1 MRRPKPVYPAPIE
14 GGVARPVTAWA
25 LLACVAPGIL
35 AWAPAARAADPAPA
49 DPGIELDPGA
59 LQSEVQRLNK
69 EKRAL
74 DVKERELQRSLREQ
88 SQRLQ
93 EQQRALEEQAQK
105 IQNQQQSF
113 DEQKRRLDEL
123 KVKIE
128 DLALPPL
135 PPGEQPIPPAAPA
148 PAPSAAPTVPPPAPS
163 APAPPAPSAPPAPA
177 PVAPPPSPAVPQ
189 PAPVPKQAPPPS
201 KPAPQPVPPTAPE
214 PQPAPPPV
222 SEPQQPPAPGQLPSA
237 PVGRAP
243 QIEPRSPA
251 QISDILEQRSIL
263 TPKGTLVVEP
273 SFQYTNSSVTKV
285 ALEGFT
291 VIPSIT
297 IGSIDIRSVNRNTYT
312 TALGL
317 RYGLF
322 NRVEVEMQVPYVTRD
337 DTTTTRPLAQPA
349 EEDKITRINGS
360 GIGDIEAAAHYQFAR
375 VTDDWP
381 YLVANLRVKSRTGED
396 PFGIPLD
403 PNTGLQE
410 YLPTGS
416 GFWAVQPS
424 LTFSLPSDPAVF
436 FGSVGYLWNLE
447 RRIDDAIGTIDP
459 GDALGISFGM
469 GMAINQDASFTLGY
483 SHNSVTETRQDG
495 KPLKGSERLQVGS
508 LLVGISHR
516 AGRRSSIAL
525 GLGIG
530 VTQDAPNVAVSLRLP
545 MNIILSK

>member
-1 MRRPKPVYPAPIE
+1 M
-14 GGVARPVTAWA
+14 
-25 LLACVAPGIL
+25 LACDAPGNF

-59 LQSEVQRLNK
+59 LQSVVQRRNK

-148 PAPSAAPTVPPPAPS
+148 P
-163 APAPPAPSAPPAPA
+163 PPAPA
-177 PVAPPPSPAVPQ
+177 AAPPPA
-189 PAPVPKQAPPPS
+189 
-201 KPAPQPVPPTAPE
+201 PPTAPE
-214 PQPAPPPV
+214 PQPAPPPA
-222 SEPQQPPAPGQLPSA
+222 PAQQQPPAPGQLPSA

-416 GFWAVQPS
+416 GFWGVQPS

-436 FGSVGYLWNLE
+436 IGSVGNLWNLK

-545 MNIILSK
+545 MNINLSKRRQLVRSEMHAGGPIKFAMACEGAGATSSSVRQA

>member
-1 MRRPKPVYPAPIE
+1 MLRPA
-14 GGVARPVTAWA
+14 GMAA
-25 LLACVAPGIL
+25 LLFCASL
-35 AWAPAARAADPAPA
+35 AAGVPSARAADTGAGPPPAE
-49 DPGIELDPGA
+49 GELESEQGA
-59 LQSEVQRLNK
+59 LESEVQRLTK
-69 EKRAL
+69 ERKQL
-74 DVKERELQRSLREQ
+74 ELKERELQKSLREQ

-93 EQQRALEEQAQK
+93 EQQRALDAQAQK
-105 IQNQQQSF
+105 IQSQTQSF
-113 DEQKRRLDEL
+113 EEQKRRLDEL

-128 DLALPPL
+128 DLALPPV
-135 PPGEQPIPPAAPA
+135 PPAE
-148 PAPSAAPTVPPPAPS
+148 
-163 APAPPAPSAPPAPA
+163 APPAPA
-177 PVAPPPSPAVPQ
+177 TP
-189 PAPVPKQAPPPS
+189 PAPVPTPAPAAPPS
-201 KPAPQPVPPTAPE
+201 PVT
-214 PQPAPPPV
+214 PAPP
-222 SEPQQPPAPGQLPSA
+222 EPTPAPIPTLPPPVVKPPPTPVPAAPSA
-237 PVGRAP
+237 PTPAAPGELPTTPVGRAP
-243 QIEPRSPA
+243 QPEQPPPA
-251 QISDILEQRSIL
+251 QVADILEQRSIL

-273 SFQYTNSSVTKV
+273 SFQYTNSSVTRV

-291 VIPSIT
+291 IIPSIT

-360 GIGDIEAAAHYQFAR
+360 GICDIEAAAHYQFAR

-396 PFGIPLD
+396 PFCIPLD

-436 FGSVGYLWNLE
+436 FGSVGYLWNLD

-459 GDALGISFGM
+459 GDALGISFGL

-483 SHNSVTETRQDG
+483 SHNSVTETRQAG
-495 KPLKGSERLQVGS
+495 NPKKGTERMQVGR
-508 LLVGISHR
+508 LLVGISQR